1 MTIKEIREIKKLYN
15 KERCSVSRLCGCYV
29 NAEKE
34 KVASFSGSLLGMDD
48 SEQFKYL
55 EILKK
60 CLSGSLDKNL
70 FNIDIPL
77 AFEKD
82 SEGYRLLSAMRL
94 SKLSN
99 ESVMNEFYDM
109 IIQTFHHSGN
119 YMILTAADTYDVPG
133 RSALGDIMDDASEES
148 FSYFLCAICPV
159 ELGKPGLKYSS
170 DDGWFTAIDRDWIAG
185 APMAGFMFPAFND
198 RSTDLHAALLY
209 AGTSDGL
216 QFDLTYNLFGSE
228 LPLTA
233 ADKKAAF
240 GTLVSQ
246 VYGDACTPE
255 DLKSIHETLAAEAE
269 VIKNEP
275 SMDDS
280 LSRSH
285 VRSILEKSGA
295 SDEQMDRFDESFNAV
310 FGDVGELRIET
321 IYNPRQFI
329 VKSDSVDLKID
340 ADRTD
345 LVRFE
350 KINGTLCAVIELEG
364 SVEVNGV
371 DL

>member
-1 MTIKEIREIKKLYN
+1 MTIKEIREIKKLYT

-48 SEQFKYL
+48 SEQYKYL

-60 CLSGSLDKNL
+60 CLSGSPDKNL

-99 ESVMNEFYDM
+99 KSVINEFYDM

-119 YMILTAADTYDVPG
+119 YMIIIATDTYDVPG
-133 RSALGDIMDDASEES
+133 RSALGDLMDDASEES
-148 FSYFLCAICPV
+148 FSYFLCAVCPV
-159 ELGKPGLKYSS
+159 ELGKPGLKFSS
-170 DDGWFTAIDRDWIAG
+170 DEGWFTAIDRDWIAE
-185 APMAGFMFPAFND
+185 APMTGFMFPAFNE
-198 RSTDLHAALLY
+198 RSTDLHSALLH
-209 AGTSDGL
+209 AGSSDGL
-216 QFDLTYNLFGSE
+216 QFDLVYKLFGSE

-240 GTLVSQ
+240 GTLLSD
-246 VYGDACTPE
+246 VYGEDCSPE
-255 DLKSIHETLAAEAE
+255 DVKAVHETLAAEAE
-269 VIKNEP
+269 IIKNEP
-275 SMDDS
+275 SMDSS

-295 SDEQMDRFDESFNAV
+295 TDAQMERFEDSFDAV
-310 FGDVGELRIET
+310 FREDDELSIET
-321 IYNPRQFI
+321 IYNPRQFV
-329 VKSDSVDLKID
+329 VKSDSVDIKVA

-350 KINGTLCAVIELEG
+350 KIDGRLCAVIELEG
-364 SVEVNGV
+364 TVEVNGV
-371 DL
+371 SL